1 MDANRTTLAFLNEA
15 VLGVLPVPA
24 NFQKLRFTKEALEYS
39 KDTVNSEEI
48 RSDRNESEAVRVGV
62 GAKGTV
68 DFEMAIT
75 DFEWA
80 MAAALGNT
88 WNGNTLINGIQ
99 RPTYQI
105 EKQFP
110 LPDGATISYMLFA
123 GMVVNQFML
132 TMTAKQIVTGQV
144 DFLGVLASESTVSS
158 DTSGIYAEPGTG
170 LILSASSNVALI
182 KADNV
187 TVPTIK
193 SLAITVQANART
205 NDVIGSEAAADI
217 PVGAFS
223 VTGKMDAYF
232 NDRTLLSK
240 FMTHGAV
247 SLTWRLIREAVGAQ
261 VGDTIGYDFEIPVIR
276 FTKGNPSATGKNTD
290 VMLPLE
296 FKAEGT
302 AGARASQALTQGGQ
316 PLDTETVTIG
326 GKVYTWQTVLTNVD
340 GNVKIGATAALSLVN
355 LKNAINLG
363 AGVPGTDYA
372 LAMTQHPTVTAVL
385 TSALIMTATA
395 TAKGTAGN
403 AIATTETSTNYA
415 WGAATMAGGLDVYS
429 MKVARVLK
437 A

>member
-1 MDANRTTLAFLNEA
+1 MDANRTTLAILTEA
-15 VLGVLPVPA
+15 ILGTLPVPA
-24 NFQKLRFTKEALEYS
+24 NFQCIRHTKEALEYS

-48 RSDRNESEAVRVGV
+48 RADRNESEAVRVGV
-62 GAKGTV
+62 GAKGAV

-88 WNGNTLINGIQ
+88 WNGSVLTNGIL
-99 RPTYQI
+99 RPSYQL
-105 EKQFP
+105 EKKFP
-110 LPDGATISYMLFA
+110 LPDATTSYMLFA

-132 TMTAKQIVTGQV
+132 TMTAKQIVTGQI
-144 DFLGVLASESTVSS
+144 DFLGVLASESAATS
-158 DTSGIYAEPGTG
+158 DTSGVYAEPGTG
-170 LILSASSNVALI
+170 LILSASSNVANI
-182 KADNV
+182 QADNV
-187 TVPTIK
+187 AVPTIK

-205 NDVIGSEAAADI
+205 NDVIGSEQAADI

-232 NDRTLLSK
+232 NSRTLLSK

-247 SLTWRLIREAVGAQ
+247 KLTWRLTREAAGA
-261 VGDTIGYDFEIPVIR
+261 VAGDTIGYDFEIPVIR
-276 FTKGNPSATGKNTD
+276 FTKGNPNATGKNTD

-302 AGARASQALTQGGQ
+302 AGAQAAQALTQGGQ

-326 GKVYTWQTVLTNVD
+326 AKVYTFQTVLTNVD
-340 GNVKIGATAALSLVN
+340 GNVKIGASAALTLVN

-372 LAMTQHPTVTAVL
+372 LATTQHPTVTAAL
-385 TSALIMTATA
+385 TSALIVTVTA

-403 AIATTETSTNYA
+403 LIATTETATNYA
-415 WGAATMAGGLDVYS
+415 WGAATLAGGADVYS
-429 MKVARVLK
+429 MKITKVLK